1 LERLP
6 KTSLLP
12 FLTYLDFMDFLTS
25 FPYWGILIVIIINAI
40 IVSKMDIRIDD
51 EEK

>member
-1 LERLP
+1 
-6 KTSLLP
+6 
-12 FLTYLDFMDFLTS
+12 MDFLTG
-25 FPYWGILIVIIINAI
+25 FPYWGIIVVIIINAF